1 VQGFCKVVAGVL
13 LDRGGMTAIADL
25 KRTHRA
31 TWAAGEYAAV
41 ARHIEQAPIDDV
53 LRRVPFGRDAVLDVA
68 AGTGNLAIRA
78 ALSGGQVVGLDLS
91 PELLAIARS
100 RADLAGVTIDWVEG
114 DAEALPFADETFDRV
129 FSIFG
134 VQFAPRHEIAAAE
147 LDRVCR
153 PGGRIGLV
161 NWTPDGL
168 IGQFFRIMSRY
179 LPPAP
184 GYVSPPPLW
193 GNEEHLRSLFAVTS
207 IEWTFARGH
216 NPWRFSSAEA
226 WTALMESSYGPTVM
240 ARRRLEAEGRW
251 QDCRAEIVELAESL
265 NVAADGGLLI
275 QAEYLVAVG
284 DKLD

>member
-1 VQGFCKVVAGVL
+1 MQGSRKVTAGAL
-13 LDRGGMTAIADL
+13 GDRGGMTAIADL
-25 KRTHRA
+25 KQTHRA

-41 ARHIEQAPIDDV
+41 AKHIDRAPLDDV
-53 LRRVPFGRDAVLDVA
+53 LTHAPTGRKRVLDVA

-78 ALSGGQVVGLDLS
+78 ALSGGRVTGLDLT

-100 RADLAGVTIDWVEG
+100 RADLAGVDIEWVEG
-114 DAEALPFADETFDRV
+114 DAEALPFDDATFDRV
-129 FSIFG
+129 YSVFG
-134 VQFAPRHEIAAAE
+134 VQFAPRHEIAASE
-147 LDRVCR
+147 LARVCR

-184 GYVSPPPLW
+184 GYASPPPLW
-193 GNEEHLRSLFAVTS
+193 GNEEHLRSLFAATS
-207 IEWTFARGH
+207 VEWTFARGH
-216 NPWRFSSAEA
+216 NPWRFASAEA
-226 WTALMESSYGPTVM
+226 WTAFMETAYGPTVM

-251 QDCRAEIVELAESL
+251 DDCRAEIAELAEAL
-265 NVAADGGLLI
+265 NVATDGTLLV

-284 DKLD
+284 DKQE